1 MLNMLKLK
9 FKLTITINHFLLNFK
24 IYFNPLLNN
33 QLILLM
39 EQLLDLYLK
48 FRITIILYLNHILL
62 ILIIIYMINF

>member
-62 ILIIIYMINF
+62 ILIIIYMISF

>member
-1 MLNMLKLK
+1 MLNMLKSK

-48 FRITIILYLNHILL
+48 FRITIVLYLNHILL
-62 ILIIIYMINF
+62 ILIIIYMISF